1 MVRRGRTAAFSSAL
15 VFPGG
20 KAEPSDFEDEWND
33 FVVGQVPRTA
43 EERGLKIAAVRET
56 FEETSILLARPAGV
70 DPIGAVQGTAF
81 RDTLRRSGFVIDLDD
96 IHLFSRWITPEG
108 APRRF
113 DTYFF
118 LAKAPAGHVAA
129 PDGAEITTAEWV
141 RPIDLIRRARGG
153 ERSIMLPTLMNL
165 VRLAESANSAQAID
179 AARSRSIFTVRPRIE
194 NRSDGTRMAVI
205 PAEAGYG
212 VTEYPAF

>member
-1 MVRRGRTAAFSSAL
+1 M
-15 VFPGG
+15 
-20 KAEPSDFEDEWND
+20 
-33 FVVGQVPRTA
+33 
-43 EERGLKIAAVRET
+43 
-56 FEETSILLARPAGV
+56 
-70 DPIGAVQGTAF
+70 
-81 RDTLRRSGFVIDLDD
+81 IDLDD